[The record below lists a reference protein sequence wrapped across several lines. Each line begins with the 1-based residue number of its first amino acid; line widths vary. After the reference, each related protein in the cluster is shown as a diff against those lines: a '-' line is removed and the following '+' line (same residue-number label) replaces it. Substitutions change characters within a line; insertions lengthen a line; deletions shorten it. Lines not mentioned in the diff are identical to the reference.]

1 MNVRFTSDTA
11 TMAAGH
17 LAGGHERADMTQELV
32 RYVLMASASA
42 TVVGVMFEG
51 VRRRV
56 AGTRLDR
63 QLREQ
68 HLRPAHLN
76 RLRRVAGTVGLPIGI
91 VMVHRDAPHLVGVV
105 RREASTA
112 AGG

>member
-1 MNVRFTSDTA
+1 
-11 TMAAGH
+11 
-17 LAGGHERADMTQELV
+17 MTQELV
-32 RYVLMASASA
+32 PYVLMASGSA
-42 TVVGVMFEG
+42 AVLGVVFEG

-76 RLRRVAGTVGLPIGI
+76 RVRRVAGNVGLPIGT

-105 RREASTA
+105 RRKASTPA
-112 AGG
+112 TASPLP